1 MRHQTCRETTKSAV
15 AEAAQPCD
23 APLMVTRRKAAGYVL
38 ALAVTAILVF
48 FLVPL
53 AYGTMIWLRW
63 LGR

>member
-1 MRHQTCRETTKSAV
+1 
-15 AEAAQPCD
+15 
-23 APLMVTRRKAAGYVL
+23 MVTRRKAAGYVL